1 MKDVSDSNTETKIL
15 EAAEKLF
22 KEKGYA
28 LTSTVEIAREAGCNQ
43 ALVHYYFRSKEKL
56 FTKVFEKIAHLILS
70 SFFQID
76 EKDLSFEDRL
86 KLKIESHFN
95 VLAANPRL
103 PFFFFNEISTHPE
116 RLNTIRERIGQLP
129 KSLLMKLQNDLDAEY
144 ACGRIRKTTNIQ
156 LLMTIISL
164 NVMLFL
170 SKPLFQ
176 MITNVSD
183 KEFNDFV
190 VQRKEEHV
198 RIVLASLK
206 NNLES

>member
-1 MKDVSDSNTETKIL
+1 MKETSDSNTETKIL

-22 KEKGYA
+22 KERGYA

-70 SFFQID
+70 SFFEID
-76 EKDLSFEDRL
+76 EKDLSFEERL
-86 KLKIESHFN
+86 RLKIESHFN

-116 RLNTIRERIGQLP
+116 RLNSIRERIGQLP
-129 KSLLMKLQNDLDAEY
+129 QSILSKLQNDLDTEY
-144 ACGRIRKTTNIQ
+144 TRGNIRKMNALDLI
-156 LLMTIISL
+156 MTVISL

-176 MITNVSD
+176 MITNITDQEFSD
-183 KEFNDFV
+183 FII
-190 VQRKEEHV
+190 QRKEEHV
-198 RIVLASLK
+198 RIILASLK

>member
-1 MKDVSDSNTETKIL
+1 MKDNSDSNTETKIL

-76 EKDLSFEDRL
+76 EKDLSFDDRL

-116 RLNTIRERIGQLP
+116 RLNSIRERIGQLP

-183 KEFNDFV
+183 QEFNDFIIL
-190 VQRKEEHV
+190 RKEEHV

-206 NNLES
+206 KNLES

>member
-1 MKDVSDSNTETKIL
+1 MKDVSESNTETKIL

-56 FTKVFEKIAHLILS
+56 FSKVFEKIAHLILS

-76 EKDLSFEDRL
+76 EKDLSFEQRL
-86 KLKIESHFN
+86 RLKIESHFN

-183 KEFNDFV
+183 QEFNDFIIL
-190 VQRKEEHV
+190 RKEEHV

-206 NNLES
+206 KNLES